1 MIEAKKGVPQK
12 DALSCSVNIF
22 CEKVILSTESVSEA
36 IKKGNLAAFA
46 DDYSSQRTQKRR
58 TVIIN
63 KAKYKILKMEG
74 N

>member
-22 CEKVILSTESVSEA
+22 CEKVILSTESVTEA

-46 DDYSSQRTQKRR
+46 DD
-58 TVIIN
+58 
-63 KAKYKILKMEG
+63 ILVSTDTKTKNCNHKQG
-74 N
+74 KV